1 VRIENDSGPLLRP
14 GHLLSIADLGR
25 AGILAVFDRAE
36 ELRLQPLRGGI
47 FPGRILGL
55 VFFQPSTR
63 TRVGFHAAMARL
75 GGTAIEVTE
84 TKAQPGMSQPES
96 LVDTIRSISG
106 WCDALVLRHHSS
118 EELQAAAEASDAPV
132 INGGSGCEH
141 HPTQALLDLFAIRR
155 RFGRLEDLRIGIAGD
170 LGSSRAARSLVE
182 ALAHF
187 SPRELRLMA
196 PLGRELPGSVLAG
209 LDGARIDVR
218 HDLAVEDLD
227 ILYMAGLPEG
237 VGDGRL
243 DEVIRGRFRLTRAR
257 AEALDPGALVL
268 DPLPRI
274 DEIEPEV
281 DALPAAGYFAQSR
294 EALFVR
300 CAVLE
305 RVLAAES
312 SGLPRDT

>member
-1 VRIENDSGPLLRP
+1 MRAFGAN
-14 GHLLSIADLGR
+14 LLSIADLGR
-25 AGILAVFDRAE
+25 DGILEILGRAE
-36 ELRLQPLRGGI
+36 ELRLEAPRGGV

-55 VFFQPSTR
+55 VFLQPSTR

-75 GGTAIEVTE
+75 GGTAIEITE
-84 TKAQPGMSQPES
+84 TKVQPGMSQPES

-106 WCDALVLRHHSS
+106 WCDALVLRHPSP
-118 EELQAAAEASDAPV
+118 EEFQAAVESSNVPV

-141 HPTQALLDLFAIRR
+141 HPTQALLDLFAICR

-170 LGSSRAARSLVE
+170 LGGSRAARSLVE

-187 SPRELRLMA
+187 SPRELRLMS
-196 PLGRELPGSVLAG
+196 PPGRELPGSVLAG
-209 LDGARIDVR
+209 FDGARIDVR
-218 HDLAVEDLD
+218 HDLAVEGLD
-227 ILYMAGLPEG
+227 ILYMAGLPQG
-237 VGDGRL
+237 VGDARL
-243 DEVIRGRFRLTRAR
+243 DEVVRVRFRLTRAR
-257 AEALDPGALVL
+257 ADALDPGALIL

-305 RVLAAES
+305 RVLARES
-312 SGLPRDT
+312 TVLPRDA

>member
-1 VRIENDSGPLLRP
+1 
-14 GHLLSIADLGR
+14 
-25 AGILAVFDRAE
+25 
-36 ELRLQPLRGGI
+36 
-47 FPGRILGL
+47 
-55 VFFQPSTR
+55 
-63 TRVGFHAAMARL
+63 MARL

-84 TKAQPGMSQPES
+84 TKVQPGMSWPES
-96 LVDTIRSISG
+96 LVDTIRSTSG
-106 WCDALVLRHHSS
+106 WCDALVLRHPSP
-118 EELQAAAEASDAPV
+118 EEFQTAVEASEVPV

-155 RFGRLEDLRIGIAGD
+155 RFGRLEDLRIGIAGN
-170 LGSSRAARSLVE
+170 LGGSRAARSLVE

-187 SPRELRLMA
+187 PPRELRLMF
-196 PLGRELPGSVLAG
+196 PPGRELPGSVLAG
-209 LDGARIDVR
+209 FDGTRLDVR
-218 HDLAVEDLD
+218 QDLAVEELD

-237 VGDGRL
+237 AGDARL
-243 DEVIRGRFRLTRAR
+243 DEAIRRRFRLTRAR

-305 RVLAAES
+305 RVLAAGS
-312 SGLPRDT
+312 ILARGT